1 LARFF
6 PELSTMG
13 AKYFAAL
20 LRKRPFQPFR
30 VYVSDGSSCEVT
42 HPEAAEVSGGA
53 LAILLPATGI
63 FGPAVERRM
72 LISFIRVTRVE
83 VFLFGEAQ
91 AS

>member
-1 LARFF
+1 
-6 PELSTMG
+6 MG
-13 AKYFAAL
+13 PKYFAAL

-30 VYVSDGSSCEVT
+30 VYVSDGASYDVT

-53 LAILLPATGI
+53 LAILLPVTSTL
-63 FGPAVERRM
+63 GPAVERRI
-72 LISFIRVTRVE
+72 LISFLHITRVE